1 MSREY
6 LQQIAYYSI
15 IVLILYTLPQ
25 LLYIIKTKKYYEISN
40 ITLLLNTFIFG
51 IFTLY
56 ANSFKD
62 YLLSSLYALMF
73 ISNFYMLYLKNY
85 TI

>member
-6 LQQIAYYSI
+6 LQKIAYYAI

-40 ITLLLNTFIFG
+40 ITLILNTLIFG

-56 ANSFKD
+56 ANSFRD
-62 YLLSSLYALMF
+62 YILVTLYALMF
-73 ISNFYMLYLKNY
+73 ISNLYMLYSKNKK
-85 TI
+85 